1 MAGASLE
8 GSRPRV
14 LTLTFTARPPSPN
27 TLKPLLVM
35 QVCAHVQVS
44 CVHTCA
50 CRGLARWSS
59 AMFSEARPGVLLA
72 VTLEITTEKAAS
84 VGMPR
89 STFPEPAPTRK
100 NMACWSHHNPGC

>member
-1 MAGASLE
+1 
-8 GSRPRV
+8 
-14 LTLTFTARPPSPN
+14 
-27 TLKPLLVM
+27 
-35 QVCAHVQVS
+35 
-44 CVHTCA
+44 
-50 CRGLARWSS
+50 
-59 AMFSEARPGVLLA
+59 MFSEARPGVLLA